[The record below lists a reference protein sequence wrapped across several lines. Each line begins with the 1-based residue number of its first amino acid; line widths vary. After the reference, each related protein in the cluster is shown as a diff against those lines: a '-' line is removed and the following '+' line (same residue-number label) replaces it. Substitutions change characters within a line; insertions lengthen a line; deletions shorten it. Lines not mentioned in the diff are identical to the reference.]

1 MKKVCLLTSSRAD
14 WGILI
19 PLCRKLEAH
28 DEIDFS
34 ILGFGSHSE
43 DPYRSYFLA
52 DLESFSKKHLIETK
66 RQGGS
71 SLEACLLL
79 GQQSSP
85 IAKKLKEF
93 SPDIVLCL
101 GDRYEMLGA
110 VTIASIMGIPVA
122 HLHGGE
128 VSEGAMDDNF
138 RHAISKLSHI
148 HFPATEKSKV
158 RLMRM
163 GESPEFVFNVGS
175 LGVENV
181 LNLELIDSKEILDE
195 LGLSGEKPILL
206 GTFHPETRS
215 NMSGEEQIQII
226 INGLKPFLD
235 GFDVVFTGT
244 NTDPEGDSINQILK
258 KFAEDNEQVHLFGNL
273 GVKKYLS
280 CLRDCALVFGNS
292 SSGIIEGPSFQK
304 PIVDIGTRQKGRER
318 SEWVSHCDLNSKNIE
333 DTIKAAL
340 NRKERG
346 FSNPYEGKKTS
357 ETILEKLLNIDLN
370 EIQFKKFYEKES

>member
-1 MKKVCLLTSSRAD
+1 MKKVCLFTSSRAD
-14 WGILI
+14 WGILK
-19 PLCRKLEAH
+19 PLCRNLEEH
-28 DEIDFS
+28 SQIELS

-43 DPYRSYFLA
+43 EPYRSSFLT
-52 DLESFSKKHLIETK
+52 DLDFFTKKHLIETK
-66 RQGGS
+66 RHGDS

-79 GQQSSP
+79 GQQSSL

-148 HFPATEKSKV
+148 HFPATEKSKG
-158 RLMRM
+158 RLIQM
-163 GESPEFVFNVGS
+163 GENPEFIFNVGS

-181 LNLELIDSKEILDE
+181 LNLELLDSNEILGE

-215 NMSGEEQIQII
+215 RITGEEQIQII
-226 INGLKPFLD
+226 INGLKPFLN
-235 GFDVVFTGT
+235 GFEIIFTGT

-258 KFAEDNEQVHLFGNL
+258 KFAEDNEQVHLFGSL

-280 CLRDCALVFGNS
+280 CLRECALVFGNS
-292 SSGIIEGPSFQK
+292 SSGIIEGPSFQM

-318 SEWVSHCDLNSKNIE
+318 SEWVSHCDLNSKDIE
-333 DTIKAAL
+333 DTIKVAL
-340 NRKERG
+340 SRKQSS
-346 FSNPYEGKKTS
+346 FVNPYEGKKTS
-357 ETILEKLLNIDLN
+357 EAILERLLNLDLQ
-370 EIQFKKFYEKES
+370 EIQLKKFYEKES